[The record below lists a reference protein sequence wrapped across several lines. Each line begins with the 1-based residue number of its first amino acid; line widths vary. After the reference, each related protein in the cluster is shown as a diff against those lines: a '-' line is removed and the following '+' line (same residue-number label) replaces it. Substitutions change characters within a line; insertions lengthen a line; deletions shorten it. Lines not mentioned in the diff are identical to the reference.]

1 MQGEVGREL
10 ARTARNTIRQMDT
23 QIEQKILLW
32 HRAYHHFMIVVYYF
46 VLVVEK
52 YTENVLEE

>member
-23 QIEQKILLW
+23 QIEQSILLW
-32 HRAYHHFMIVVYYF
+32 HRDYHQFRIVVNYF
-46 VLVVEK
+46 VLVV
-52 YTENVLEE
+52 

>member
-1 MQGEVGREL
+1 M